1 MPQVTIVGDL
11 NSQVA
16 RDIAHRIRGGLEF
29 QGILVNL
36 VNLDD
41 LELNVL
47 VNSDAIIFGCPT
59 IMSSPSAK
67 FKAFMEATHQQMYN
81 QSFKNKIAAGFT
93 FGEALS
99 GDMSSTIQTL
109 SNFAAHHSMI
119 WVPQGDIA
127 QNEGINSI
135 VEINPTYSFLGNM
148 TLVSNPHNIPIEFSQ
163 TSYYFGLRIGQIV
176 NQWSH

>member
-1 MPQVTIVGDL
+1 MPNVTIVGDL

-36 VNLDD
+36 VNFED
-41 LELNVL
+41 LEVNVL
-47 VNSDAIIFGCPT
+47 VHSDGIIFGCPT

-67 FKAFMEATHQQMYN
+67 FKAFMELTHQQIYN

-93 FGEALS
+93 FGDALS
-99 GDMSSTIQTL
+99 GDMNSTIQTL

-127 QNEGINSI
+127 QNEAKNSNLD
-135 VEINPTYSFLGNM
+135 VNPTHSFLGNI
-148 TLVSNPHNIPIEFSQ
+148 TQVSNNYNIPIEFSE